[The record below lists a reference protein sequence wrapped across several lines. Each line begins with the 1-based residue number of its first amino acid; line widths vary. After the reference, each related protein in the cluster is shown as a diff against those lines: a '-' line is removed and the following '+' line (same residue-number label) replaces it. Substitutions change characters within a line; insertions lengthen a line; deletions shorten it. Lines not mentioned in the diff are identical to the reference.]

1 MTPVDRDILELLQN
15 EPANRELVLT
25 PRLIS
30 ANLDWGRET
39 IREHMLALRD
49 HGLVEYYDEEA
60 GIYQLSQRGRNY
72 LSGDLDAEELEDG
85 A

>member
-1 MTPVDRDILELLQN
+1 
-15 EPANRELVLT
+15 
-25 PRLIS
+25 
-30 ANLDWGRET
+30 
-39 IREHMLALRD
+39 MLALRD